1 MDEEDGECIPEDEC
15 PAITTTEASL
25 NETEIEVTDPINPS
39 DANMYG
45 LIMVFAMIATVFGW
59 M

>member
-1 MDEEDGECIPEDEC
+1 MDEEDGECIPEDQC
-15 PAITTTEASL
+15 PMGSTTEAPF

-39 DANMYG
+39 DANTFG
-45 LIMVFAMIATVFGW
+45 LLMVFGVIVGVFGW